1 MTRLCPVSETGINP
15 GMTAPIVQISQP
27 VTLIGGGWLGRNDLR
42 LALERA
48 PYLVAADS
56 GAARALAAG
65 HVPKAVIG
73 DFDSLAAGERA
84 RIPHGDLFAIREQ
97 DSTDFDKAL
106 RNIAAPVVLGVGF
119 LGGRADHQLA
129 AFNTLVRRADR
140 PCVLLGPREVVFHA
154 PAGRRLSLALAA
166 GARVSLFPMAP
177 VAGRSTGLV
186 WPIEGLAFAPAGRI
200 GTSNAATGPVSL
212 TFDGAGM
219 LVMLGRADL
228 GAAIAALAPED
239 RG

>member
-1 MTRLCPVSETGINP
+1 
-15 GMTAPIVQISQP
+15 MTAPIVQISQP

-154 PAGRRLSLALAA
+154 PARMQVALRP
-166 GARVSLFPMAP
+166 GDVVSLFPMRR
-177 VAGRSTGLV
+177 VSGRSSGLQ
-186 WPIEGLAFAPAGRI
+186 WPIDGLDLAPDGRI
-200 GTSNAATGPVSL
+200 GTSNRALGPMTL
-212 TFDGAGM
+212 ETDGPGL
-219 LVMLGRADL
+219 LVMLPRRALD
-228 GAAIAALAPED
+228 GAMRAIAPD
-239 RG
+239 RGAP